1 VLAVL
6 VIPSFGPLPE
16 WARSTEIAWFVV
28 AAFAG
33 FLGLELFDRLARLFF
48 RSSEAAEAI
57 KASE

>member
-1 VLAVL
+1 
-6 VIPSFGPLPE
+6 
-16 WARSTEIAWFVV
+16 VV

-48 RSSEAAEAI
+48 RSSEPAEAI